1 MSGQARAEITVENL
15 SCRYRG
21 EYVFSGLGFS
31 VKKACVTGI
40 IGPNGSGKTTLL
52 RCLVKLLPLE
62 TGRVFLGEEELAN
75 LSVREI
81 AARVGVVPQRWETNF
96 PFTVSE
102 LVLMG
107 RFPHTGRFQLESIKD
122 YEIARRAMEI
132 TGIRHLADRP
142 ITELSGGE
150 LQRVMIAQALAQT
163 PEILLLDEPTSH
175 LDLNYQIETGE
186 LLQELCRDSG
196 MTVVAVFH
204 DLNLAARYCDELI
217 LLAHGRILAQGKTE
231 EVLTAENL
239 QHAYGVKARIKK
251 DFLTGRPYVM
261 FFPSHKEIGNP
272 AAPAGEKACKV
283 HLIGGGGSVAVL
295 FWELSTLG
303 CRLSTGVLHRL
314 DRDWEAARELAI
326 PIIEE
331 APFSP
336 VGETAHRRNLQAI
349 NDADLVVL
357 GNIPVGPANLKNLE
371 AAAAALAA
379 GKELLVCDFSSLP
392 SRDFTSGEAAAIYK
406 RLQADGGFFLGKPEE
421 VIAAVRSRAKQ
432 MAASTEPGQPH

>member
-1 MSGQARAEITVENL
+1 MAGQERAGITVEDL
-15 SCRYRG
+15 SCRYRE

-31 VKKACVTGI
+31 VKKARVTGI

-62 TGRVFLGEEELAN
+62 TGHVFLGEEELAS

-81 AARVGVVPQRWETNF
+81 AARVGVVPQRWEANF
-96 PFTVSE
+96 AFTVGD

-107 RFPHTGRFQLESIKD
+107 RFPHVNRFQRESAKD
-122 YEIARRAMEI
+122 YEVARRAMET
-132 TGIRHLADRP
+132 TGIRNLADRP

-150 LQRVMIAQALAQT
+150 LQRAVIAQALAQT

-186 LLQELCRDSG
+186 LLQELCRNSG

-217 LLAHGRILAQGKTE
+217 LLARGRILAQGAAA

-239 QHAYGVKARIKK
+239 HRAYGVKTRVKK
-251 DFLTGRPYVM
+251 DLLTGRPYIS
-261 FFPSHKEIGNP
+261 FLPPGKTATNNLARNGQEF
-272 AAPAGEKACKV
+272 KV
-283 HLIGGGGSVAVL
+283 HLIGGGGSTAGL
-295 FWELSTLG
+295 IWELSSLG
-303 CRLSTGVLHRL
+303 CRLSAGVLHRL
-314 DRDWEAARELAI
+314 DRDWEAARELEV

-336 VGETAHRRNLQAI
+336 VGEAAHRRNLEMI
-349 NDADLVVL
+349 KEVDLVLL

-371 AAAAALAA
+371 AAVAALKD
-379 GKELLVCDFSSLP
+379 GKELLVCDFSPFP
-392 SRDFTSGEAAAIYK
+392 SRDFTHGKAAALYE
-406 RLQADGGFFLGKPEE
+406 RLQTAGAVFLAGPEN
-421 VIAAVRSRAKQ
+421 
-432 MAASTEPGQPH
+432 